1 MFLNFI
7 DNFNKVVVRRYQGW
21 DMWYIFL
28 YQKGMAVLCFMLLF
42 GCWEKVWEKKKFVEN
57 DENEWFE
64 TLNWV
69 FFFPDEEFEESK
81 RKGKM
86 INIKAK
92 VGKNDWSQLVFGG
105 LCECTIKKIKNK
117 KTNKTKQAQFS
128 F

>member
-1 MFLNFI
+1 M
-7 DNFNKVVVRRYQGW
+7 
-21 DMWYIFL
+21 
-28 YQKGMAVLCFMLLF
+28 
-42 GCWEKVWEKKKFVEN
+42 WEKKKFVEN

-92 VGKNDWSQLVFGG
+92 VGKND
-105 LCECTIKKIKNK
+105 
-117 KTNKTKQAQFS
+117 
-128 F
+128 